1 LLPFALTEGEAPQHW
16 GRGCQVSFSHNG
28 QSFSHKGLVVLAGPI
43 RDQLRQTRQ
52 QQLAHLSQQ
61 LTELKAQVGQPR
73 LRTLKAVKRRVHNC
87 LKASPVG
94 ELMACTVSLTEADQV
109 QLTWQIDSYNL
120 WQAEQR
126 DGRYLLVTN
135 DFSLSHSEMFRL
147 YRAKDGV
154 EKRFHVCKADLKVSP
169 VYLHQ
174 DQRIASMLLVN
185 MLALLA
191 YSLLERQL
199 KQQGLNL
206 TSRQL
211 IKRLEQLSLIET
223 HYLDGSYT
231 ARLVPQD
238 PALLGLL
245 EQVASALAQLL
256 QARPLSRRPLLAASP
271 SPPLAWSGP
280 RRC

>member
-1 LLPFALTEGEAPQHW
+1 
-16 GRGCQVSFSHNG
+16 
-28 QSFSHKGLVVLAGPI
+28 
-43 RDQLRQTRQ
+43 
-52 QQLAHLSQQ
+52 
-61 LTELKAQVGQPR
+61 
-73 LRTLKAVKRRVHNC
+73 
-87 LKASPVG
+87 
-94 ELMACTVSLTEADQV
+94 MACTVSLTEAGQV
-109 QLTWQIDSYNL
+109 QLSWQIDSYNL

-135 DFSLSHSEMFRL
+135 DWSLSHREMFRL

-174 DQRIASMLLVN
+174 DQRIASMMLVN

-206 TSRQL
+206 TTRQV
-211 IKRLEQLSLIET
+211 INRLQQLSLIET

-231 ARLVPQD
+231 SRLVPED

-245 EQVASALAQLL
+245 ERVASALAELL
-256 QARPLSRRPLLAASP
+256 QALPLSRQPLLGASTSP
-271 SPPLAWSGP
+271 SHPLAGS